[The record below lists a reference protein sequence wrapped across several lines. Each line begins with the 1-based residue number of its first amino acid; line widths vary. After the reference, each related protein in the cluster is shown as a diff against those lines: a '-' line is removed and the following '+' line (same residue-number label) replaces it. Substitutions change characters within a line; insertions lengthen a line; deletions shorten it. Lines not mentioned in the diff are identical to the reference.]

1 MSFNDFTLA
10 SVKQKFGLSLHE
22 TPHLFQSIV
31 PITISETLQQ
41 SLEENTI
48 LALASNTEK
57 ARSEMLI
64 TPILIELRR
73 FLKYQIS
80 FFSGI
85 SFNIDPSQGLNG
97 NCDYIISNSPELL
110 ILTAPI
116 MTLVEAKK
124 EDLNLGLGQCLAE
137 MVAAQIFNQRNNSSI
152 DTIYGVVTSG
162 TNWRFLKLINQ
173 EVYIDLSEYYLQNI
187 NQIFGILVYMLS
199 SLAKT

>member
-1 MSFNDFTLA
+1 MSFNDFTLT

-137 MVAAQIFNQRNNSSI
+137 MVAAQIFNQKNDSSI
-152 DTIYGVVTSG
+152 ETIYGVVTSG